1 MGLLRRHPHIV
12 QVKAV
17 NPTFWIRPPPS
28 EQSSQDAWCTSGG
41 QLVDVAVLW
50 WSRFMI
56 CLIKATGAPG
66 SGAPGGTLGPRGGP
80 PSEQLSRDFASA
92 LCTSGGQL
100 VNVAES
106 THRLR
111 LRTFL
116 GTGRP
121 RGLPETCE
129 FLF

>member
-1 MGLLRRHPHIV
+1 MVYVWGPACGRGRALGVEIYDL
-12 QVKAV
+12 
-17 NPTFWIRPPPS
+17 F
-28 EQSSQDAWCTSGG
+28 
-41 QLVDVAVLW
+41 
-50 WSRFMI
+50 
-56 CLIKATGAPG
+56 KATGAPG

-129 FLF
+129 FLV

>member
-1 MGLLRRHPHIV
+1 MVYVWGPACGRGR
-12 QVKAV
+12 A
-17 NPTFWIRPPPS
+17 
-28 EQSSQDAWCTSGG
+28 
-41 QLVDVAVLW
+41 LVVDIYDV
-50 WSRFMI
+50 F
-56 CLIKATGAPG
+56 KATGAPG
-66 SGAPGGTLGPRGGP
+66 GTFGPRGGP

-121 RGLPETCE
+121 RGLSETCE
-129 FLF
+129 FEF